1 MTAWDD
7 AIDAT
12 TADFIEQL
20 EQRGF
25 LADDRCLSGEIHI
38 DSSAVLIRIEIPES
52 FPFVPPVVWPP
63 EDFPRS
69 WHRER
74 NGAMCLYSADGREN
88 LPWLCP
94 DDFLHDTALWL
105 RESATG
111 WNSDFPDLDLD
122 RYFAARDEPLVVY
135 GDLDALSSP
144 FIQLRHET
152 KVTRV
157 IGAGSIP
164 KGTKGLKRNRA
175 FGYVAAIGEPPK
187 PPTNWDELKAM
198 LPTEDVHAIEVAIR
212 DGRLSYLIVRY
223 CRGDATA
230 AVVLRAWKGKSGPI
244 ELAATRSACD
254 APSVLG
260 LRAGSCAVKLAG
272 ASVVVVGVGAIGS
285 FLCDLLARAGVGTIT
300 IYDPDTVRPGNLVRH
315 FASADAIGHSK
326 PEAVKRA
333 IESRPFN
340 SSVVVAVPQS
350 TPVPRQIMS
359 LFSDNNLVIDASA
372 AGGTTS
378 MLGRAA
384 IAGGHHLLSVCIQ
397 EEGAVARIDVVPP
410 LAGEPLTPTV
420 LGPPTARE
428 DLKFEAGCG
437 DPVSQTPAFA
447 VFEAASLA
455 ARCAV
460 GMLTDSP
467 ICTAGI
473 IRDYR

>member
-1 MTAWDD
+1 MTGWED
-7 AIDAT
+7 AIEAA

-20 EQRGF
+20 ERRGF
-25 LADDRCLSGEIHI
+25 LVAGTCLSGDMHI
-38 DSSAVLIRIEIPES
+38 DASAVPIRIEIPES

-63 EDFPRS
+63 DDFPRS
-69 WHRER
+69 WHRDL
-74 NGAMCLYSADGREN
+74 NGAMCLYPADGRAN
-88 LPWLCP
+88 LPWLGP
-94 DDFLHDTALWL
+94 DDFLRTCERWL
-105 RESATG
+105 KESMTG
-111 WNSDFPDLDLD
+111 WTRDFPDLDLD
-122 RYFAARDEPLVVY
+122 RYFTSGDEPLVVY
-135 GDLDALSSP
+135 GDLEALSTP

-152 KVTRV
+152 NVTRV
-157 IGAGSIP
+157 LGAGSIP

-175 FGYVAAIGEPPK
+175 FGYVAAIGEPPT
-187 PPTNWDELKAM
+187 PPTNWDELKTM
-198 LPTEDVHAIEVAIR
+198 LPAEDMHAIEAAIR
-212 DGRLSYLIVRY
+212 DRRLSYLIVRY
-223 CRGDATA
+223 SRGDATA
-230 AVVLRAWKGKSGPI
+230 AVVLRAWKGKSGAI

-260 LRAGSCAVKLAG
+260 LRAGSSAAQLAG
-272 ASVVVVGVGAIGS
+272 ASVVVVGAGAIGS

-300 IYDPDTVRPGNLVRH
+300 IYDPDMVRPGNLVRH
-315 FASADAIGHSK
+315 FAGADAIGHSK

-333 IESRPFN
+333 VESRPFN
-340 SSVVVAVPQS
+340 SSVVVAFPQS
-350 TPVPRQIMS
+350 APLPRQIMS

-372 AGGTTS
+372 AGGTTD

-384 IAGGHHLLSVCIQ
+384 TAGGHHLLSVCIQ

-410 LAGEPLTPTV
+410 LAGEPLAPTV

-428 DLKFEAGCG
+428 YLKFEAGCG